1 MKKDRKLL
9 LITLILMAIV
19 EVISIIVF
27 KKISTGEKY
36 VEAELNYSL
45 IYTLEVIVFLV
56 ISIATIL
63 TGITTNKKIY
73 ALNNKIYLIFVLVM
87 FYLIAFFYLTY
98 GNFINSIIFLI
109 FNNILRVKNK

>member
-9 LITLILMAIV
+9 LITLILMTIV
-19 EVISIIVF
+19 EAVSIIIF

-36 VEAELNYSL
+36 INANLNYSL
-45 IYTLEVIVFLV
+45 IYTLEVIVYLV
-56 ISIATIL
+56 VCITTIL
-63 TGITTNKKIY
+63 TGITTNKKVY
-73 ALNNKIYLIFVLVM
+73 SLNNKIYLIFVLVM
-87 FYLIAFFYLTY
+87 FYLISFFYLTY